1 MKTQSQSDPPSTVKT
16 SAQRRKLSV
25 TAAHLLSE
33 RDSRDL
39 PRWVRA
45 PARGV
50 EFYSS
55 VSRAK
60 LYDLAAKGLIR
71 TASLREPGQIKGT
84 RLFDLQSVL
93 GYIERNTLIPAAGLS
108 EEEAV
113 AQQATGD
120 CSQGSPDQ
128 QKGMAACTNLTS

>member
-1 MKTQSQSDPPSTVKT
+1 MKMHSQSEPPSTVKA

-25 TAAHLLSE
+25 TAANLLSE
-33 RDSRDL
+33 RDSSDL

-45 PARGV
+45 PVRGV

-93 GYIERNTLIPAAGLS
+93 GYIERNTISPTASLS
-108 EEEAV
+108 EEETV
-113 AQQATGD
+113 AQQTTGD
-120 CSQGSPDQ
+120 YSQCSRPS
-128 QKGMAACTNLTS
+128 QKEMARTTRAS

>member
-1 MKTQSQSDPPSTVKT
+1 MKMQSQSDPTSVVKK

-25 TAAHLLSE
+25 TATNLLSE

-60 LYDLAAKGLIR
+60 LYDLAAKVLIR
-71 TASLREPGQIKGT
+71 SASLREPGQIKGT

-93 GYIERNTLIPAAGLS
+93 GYIEQNALSPTLSSGDGRDL
-108 EEEAV
+108 
-113 AQQATGD
+113 AT
-120 CSQGSPDQ
+120 P
-128 QKGMAACTNLTS
+128 NL